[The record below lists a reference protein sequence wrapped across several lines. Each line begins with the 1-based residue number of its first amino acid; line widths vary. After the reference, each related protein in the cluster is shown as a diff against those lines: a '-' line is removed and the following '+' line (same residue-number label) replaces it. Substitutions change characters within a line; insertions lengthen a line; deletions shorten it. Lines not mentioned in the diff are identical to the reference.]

1 MDGFGN
7 FLGTVEQDDSREPII
22 IHEVEE
28 MKHLMMDEVI
38 GYDDLIE
45 IDFND
50 IDEEGFWH
58 GYKNQRK
65 RMY

>member
-50 IDEEGFWH
+50 IDEEGF
-58 GYKNQRK
+58 
-65 RMY
+65 